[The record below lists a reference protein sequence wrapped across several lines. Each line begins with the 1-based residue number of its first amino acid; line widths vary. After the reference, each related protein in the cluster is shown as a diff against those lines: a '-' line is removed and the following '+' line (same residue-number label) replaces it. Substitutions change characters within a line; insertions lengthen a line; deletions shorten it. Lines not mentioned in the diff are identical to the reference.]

1 MDRAELRRLLM
12 DMRVAIEDADAV
24 SRDMLR
30 PPRLREL
37 GPALHSRQYREAHE
51 KMITALAY
59 LLRETEGDDPPEGGS
74 STH

>member
-1 MDRAELRRLLM
+1 MDRADLRRSLL
-12 DMRVAIEDADAV
+12 DLRLAIDDADAV

-37 GPALHSRQYREAHE
+37 GPALHSRNYREAHE
-51 KMITALAY
+51 KILSVLAY
-59 LLRETEGDDPPEGGS
+59 LMREAEGDDPPEGGP